1 MKRIG
6 MMIAAAAALAC
17 FFETPDAQAKST
29 SPAFAETAKPAGPG
43 WDLTD
48 LYADTA
54 AWDAAYAK
62 TKTDAENLANFR
74 GTLGKS
80 ADKMLA
86 AFNEMSR
93 VRKEA
98 NRLYAFA
105 SLKADENLRIGANQ
119 ERRQL
124 AGTLMTI
131 MAEKT
136 AWAAPEILGIGGD
149 KVKSFLGNSK
159 DLKTRFSFFLN
170 DTLRAAPHTLSE
182 DAESVL
188 AASGNVLQQPN
199 AIYSVLANAEM
210 PHPTVTLKSGEK
222 VKLTQAAYTKH
233 RESTSREDRKLVFD
247 SFWSSFKTY
256 ENTYGAALTTQVM
269 GDVFYARARK
279 FDTSLQAALF
289 GDAMPESVYRTL
301 VAQANKNL
309 PTLHRYLRLRKELL
323 GIKGDMEY
331 FDIYPP
337 MFKKPAVE
345 HFSIDDS
352 KAITLEIAKSYGDE
366 YLDALNRGFAGEW
379 MNSYPQDGKA
389 SGAYM
394 NNGAYDVHP
403 YLLLNH
409 TDNFDSLS
417 TFAHEWG
424 HAVHTM
430 LADKAQPYELSG
442 YSTFTAETA
451 SIANEMLLSDY
462 MVTNSKSPEEK
473 LYYLGEA
480 LEMMRG
486 TFFRQTLFAEY
497 QLAMHEELEKGGSL
511 SGEKLTQMYCD
522 ISRKYYGEAEGV
534 MKIHPKYC
542 VEWAYIPHFYYGYYV
557 YQYATSMVGAAAF
570 TDAILKEGAPAR
582 DRFITLLKAGGSD
595 YPIDLYKEAGIDMTS
610 DAPYEALVAR
620 MNRVMDEI
628 DALRRR

>member
-1 MKRIG
+1 
-6 MMIAAAAALAC
+6 
-17 FFETPDAQAKST
+17 
-29 SPAFAETAKPAGPG
+29 
-43 WDLTD
+43 
-48 LYADTA
+48 
-54 AWDAAYAK
+54 
-62 TKTDAENLANFR
+62 
-74 GTLGKS
+74 
-80 ADKMLA
+80 
-86 AFNEMSR
+86 
-93 VRKEA
+93 
-98 NRLYAFA
+98 
-105 SLKADENLRIGANQ
+105 LRIGGNQ

-124 AGTLMTI
+124 AGTLMTL

-136 AWAAPEILGIGGD
+136 AWAAPEILAIGPD
-149 KVKSFLGNSK
+149 KVKSFIKKSPE
-159 DLKTRFSFFLN
+159 LKNRFSFFLN
-170 DTLRAAPHTLSE
+170 DTLRAEPHTLSE

-210 PHPTVTLKSGEK
+210 PNPTVTLKSGEK
-222 VKLTQAAYTKH
+222 VTLTQAAYTKY
-233 RESTSREDRKLVFD
+233 RETTNREDRKLVFD
-247 SFWSSFKTY
+247 SFWGSFKTY

-289 GDAMPESVYRTL
+289 GDNMPETVYRTL

-309 PTLHRYLRLRKELL
+309 PTLHRYLKLRKELL
-323 GIKGDMEY
+323 GIKGDMQY
-331 FDIYPP
+331 YDIYPP

-345 HFSIDDS
+345 KFTIEDS
-352 KAITLEIAKSYGDE
+352 AKITLEIAKPYGDD
-366 YLDALNRGFAGEW
+366 YIDALKQGLAGNW
-379 MNSYPQDGKA
+379 TNPYPQEGKSA
-389 SGAYM
+389 GAYM
-394 NNGAYDVHP
+394 NPGAYDVHP

-424 HAVHTM
+424 HAVHSL
-430 LADKAQPYELSG
+430 LANKAQPYELSG

-462 MVTNSKSPEEK
+462 MVKNAKTKEEK

-497 QLAMHEELEKGGSL
+497 QLQMHEELEKGGSL

-522 ISRKYYGEAEGV
+522 ITRKYYGETEGV
-534 MKIHPKYC
+534 MKIDPKYC

-582 DRFITLLKAGGSD
+582 DRFIALLKAGGSD
-595 YPIDLYKEAGIDMTS
+595 YPINLYEKAGIDMQS

-628 DALRRR
+628 DALRKQP

>member
-1 MKRIG
+1 MTIF
-6 MMIAAAAALAC
+6 AAAALTC
-17 FFETPDAQAKST
+17 FFETPDAQAKPKA
-29 SPAFAETAKPAGPG
+29 PAAAAAKPAGPG
-43 WDLTD
+43 WDLSD
-48 LYADTA
+48 IYADAA

-62 TKTDAENLANFR
+62 TKTDAENLAGFK
-74 GTLGKS
+74 GSLGKN

-86 AFNEMSR
+86 ALSEMSR
-93 VRKEA
+93 VRKEVS
-98 NRLYAFA
+98 RLYAYA
-105 SLKADENLRIGANQ
+105 SLKADEDLRIGANQ

-124 AGTLMTI
+124 AGTLMTL

-136 AWAAPEILGIGGD
+136 AWAAPEILGLGPD
-149 KVKSFLGNSK
+149 KVKNFIGKSPE
-159 DLKTRFSFFLN
+159 LKKRFSFFLN
-170 DTLRAAPHTLSE
+170 DTLRAEPHTLSE

-222 VKLTQAAYTKH
+222 VTLTQAAYTKY
-233 RESTSREDRKLVFD
+233 RESTNREDRKLVFD
-247 SFWSSFKTY
+247 SFWGSFKTY
-256 ENTYGAALTTQVM
+256 ENTYGASLTTQVM

-289 GDAMPESVYRTL
+289 GDNMPETVYRTL

-309 PTLHRYLRLRKELL
+309 PTLHRYLKLRKELL
-323 GIKGDMEY
+323 GIKGDMQY
-331 FDIYPP
+331 YDIYPA

-345 HFSIDDS
+345 KFSIEDS
-352 KAITLEIAKSYGDE
+352 AKITLEIAKPYGDE
-366 YLDALNRGFAGEW
+366 YIDALKQGLAGNW
-379 MNSYPQDGKA
+379 TNPYPQEGKSA
-389 SGAYM
+389 GAYM
-394 NNGAYDVHP
+394 NPGAFDVHP

-424 HAVHTM
+424 HAVHSL
-430 LADKAQPYELSG
+430 LANKAQPYELSS

-462 MVTNSKSPEEK
+462 MVKNAKTKEEK

-497 QLAMHEELEKGGSL
+497 QLQMHEELEKGGSL

-522 ISRKYYGEAEGV
+522 ITRKYYGEAEGV
-534 MKIHPKYC
+534 MKIDPQYC

-582 DRFITLLKAGGSD
+582 DRFIDLLKAGGSD
-595 YPIDLYKEAGIDMTS
+595 YPINLYEKAGIDMQS

-628 DALRRR
+628 DALRKQP

>member
-1 MKRIG
+1 MTIF
-6 MMIAAAAALAC
+6 AAAALTC
-17 FFETPDAQAKST
+17 FFETPDAQAKPKA
-29 SPAFAETAKPAGPG
+29 PAATEAAKPAGPG
-43 WDLTD
+43 WDLSD
-48 LYADTA
+48 IYADSA

-62 TKTDAENLANFR
+62 TKTDAENLAKFK
-74 GTLGKS
+74 GTLDKS

-86 AFNEMSR
+86 ALNEMSR

-98 NRLYAFA
+98 SRLYAYA
-105 SLKADENLRIGANQ
+105 SLKADEDLRIGANQ

-124 AGTLMTI
+124 AGTLMTL

-136 AWAAPEILGIGGD
+136 AWAAPEILAIGPD
-149 KVKSFLGNSK
+149 KVKGFIKKSP
-159 DLKTRFSFFLN
+159 DLNKRFSFFLN
-170 DTLRAAPHTLSE
+170 DTLRAEPHTLSE

-210 PHPTVTLKSGEK
+210 PHPTVKLKSGEK
-222 VKLTQAAYTKH
+222 VTLTQAAYTKY
-233 RESTSREDRKLVFD
+233 REAADRDDRKLVFD
-247 SFWSSFKTY
+247 AFWGSFKTY
-256 ENTYGAALTTQVM
+256 ENTYGASLTTQVM

-289 GDAMPESVYRTL
+289 GDNMPESVYRTL

-309 PTLHRYLRLRKELL
+309 PTLHRYLKLRKELL
-323 GIKGDMEY
+323 GIKGDMQY
-331 FDIYPP
+331 YDIYPA

-345 HFSIDDS
+345 KFSIEDS
-352 KAITLEIAKSYGDE
+352 AKITLEIAKPYGDE
-366 YLDALNRGFAGEW
+366 YIDALKQGLAGNW
-379 MNSYPQDGKA
+379 TNPYPQEGKS

-394 NNGAYDVHP
+394 NPGAYDVHP

-424 HAVHTM
+424 HAVHSL
-430 LADKAQPYELSG
+430 LANKAQPYELSG

-462 MVTNSKSPEEK
+462 MVKNAKTKEEK

-497 QLAMHEELEKGGSL
+497 QLQMHEELEKGGSL

-522 ISRKYYGEAEGV
+522 ITRKYYGEAEGV
-534 MKIHPKYC
+534 MKIDPQYC
-542 VEWAYIPHFYYGYYV
+542 IEWAYIPHFYYGYYV

-582 DRFITLLKAGGSD
+582 DRFIALLKAGGSD
-595 YPIDLYKEAGIDMTS
+595 YPINLYEKAGIDMQS

-628 DALRRR
+628 DALRKQP

>member
-1 MKRIG
+1 MKRFG
-6 MMIAAAAALAC
+6 MTIFAAAAMAC
-17 FFETPDAQAKST
+17 FFETPDAQAKANAA
-29 SPAFAETAKPAGPG
+29 PEAAKPAGPG
-43 WDLTD
+43 WDLAD
-48 LYADTA
+48 LYANDA

-62 TKTDAENLANFR
+62 TKTDAENLTKFK
-74 GTLGKS
+74 GSLGKS
-80 ADKMLA
+80 ADKMLEA
-86 AFNEMSR
+86 MSEISR

-98 NRLYAFA
+98 NRLYAYS
-105 SLKADENLRIGANQ
+105 SLKADEDLRIGANQ

-124 AGTLMTI
+124 AGALMTL

-136 AWAAPEILGIGGD
+136 AWAAPEILEIGAD
-149 KVKSFLGNSK
+149 KVHAFIAKSPE
-159 DLKTRFSFFLN
+159 LKKRFSFFLN

-182 DAESVL
+182 EAEGVL
-188 AASGNVLQQPN
+188 AATGTVLQQPN
-199 AIYSVLANAEM
+199 AIYSVLANAEL
-210 PHPTVTLKSGEK
+210 PYPTITLKSGEK

-233 RESTSREDRKLVFD
+233 RESTDRDERKLVFD
-247 SFWSSFKTY
+247 SFWGAYKGY
-256 ENTYGAALTTQVM
+256 ENTFGAALTTQVM
-269 GDVFYARARK
+269 GDVFYARTRK

-309 PTLHRYLRLRKELL
+309 PTLHRYLKLRKELL
-323 GIKGDMEY
+323 GIKGEMQY
-331 FDIYPP
+331 YDIYPP
-337 MFKKPAVE
+337 IFKKPAIE
-345 HFSIDDS
+345 HFSIEDS
-352 KAITLEIAKSYGDE
+352 KKITLEIAKPYGED
-366 YLDALNRGFAGEW
+366 YLNALKRGFAGNW
-379 MNSYPQDGKA
+379 MNPYPQDGKA
-389 SGAYM
+389 AGAYM

-430 LADKAQPYELSG
+430 LADAAQPYELSG

-462 MVTNSKSPEEK
+462 MVSNAKTKEEK

-480 LEMMRG
+480 LEMMRS

-497 QLAMHEELEKGGSL
+497 QLRMHEELEKGGSL

-522 ISRKYYGEAEGV
+522 VTRKYYGEAEGV
-534 MKIHPKYC
+534 MKIDPKYC

-557 YQYATSMVGAAAF
+557 YQYATSIVGAAAF

-582 DRFITLLKAGGSD
+582 DRFVALLKAGGSD
-595 YPIDLYKEAGIDMTS
+595 YPIDLYKKAGIDMTS
-610 DAPYEALVAR
+610 DAPYEALMAR

-628 DALRRR
+628 DALRK

>member
-1 MKRIG
+1 MTFF
-6 MMIAAAAALAC
+6 AAAAMTC
-17 FFETPDAQAKST
+17 FFETPDAQAKSNT
-29 SPAFAETAKPAGPG
+29 PAAAATTPAGPG
-43 WDLTD
+43 WDLAD
-48 LYADTA
+48 LYKDAA
-54 AWDAAYAK
+54 AWDAAYAQ
-62 TKTDAENLANFR
+62 TKTDAENLAKLK

-80 ADKMLA
+80 PDKMFA
-86 AFNEMSR
+86 ALTEMSR

-98 NRLYAFA
+98 NRLYAYA
-105 SLKADENLRIGANQ
+105 SLKADEDLRIGANQ

-124 AGTLMTI
+124 AGALMTL

-136 AWAAPEILGIGGD
+136 AWAAPEILAVGPD
-149 KVKSFLGNSK
+149 KVKSFIAKSP
-159 DLKTRFSFFLN
+159 DLKKRFAFFLN
-170 DTLRAAPHTLSE
+170 DTLRAEPHTLSE
-182 DAESVL
+182 EAEGVL

-210 PHPTVTLKSGEK
+210 PHPSVTLKNGEK
-222 VKLTQAAYTKH
+222 VKLTQAAYTKY
-233 RESTSREDRKLVFD
+233 RESADRDDRKLVFD
-247 SFWSSFKTY
+247 SFWSSFKDY

-289 GDAMPESVYRTL
+289 GDNMPESVYRTL

-309 PTLHRYLRLRKELL
+309 PTLHRYLKLRKELL
-323 GIKGDMEY
+323 GIKGEMQY
-331 FDIYPP
+331 YDIYPP
-337 MFKKPAVE
+337 MFKKPAVAK
-345 HFSIDDS
+345 FTIADS
-352 KAITLEIAKSYGDE
+352 EKITLEIAKPYGDE
-366 YLDALNRGFAGEW
+366 YLSALKTGFAGAW
-379 MNSYPQDGKA
+379 TNPYPQDGKA
-389 SGAYM
+389 AGAYM

-462 MVTNSKSPEEK
+462 MVSNSKTKEEK

-497 QLAMHEELEKGGSL
+497 QLQMHEELEKGGSL

-522 ISRKYYGEAEGV
+522 ITRKYYGEAEGV
-534 MKIHPKYC
+534 MKIDPKYC

-595 YPIDLYKEAGIDMTS
+595 YPIDLYKEAGIDMTT
-610 DAPYEALVAR
+610 DAPYEALAAR

-628 DALRRR
+628 DALRKQP